1 MTTQASGINSAVDV
15 WIGACL
21 AFIFAALLE
30 YALVNYYG
38 RREFMNIEKK
48 GRRMGRLSMA
58 YQQECLC
65 PPPPQ
70 TLLSPQNIYHPDFF
84 APKTLTTNTSDL
96 SKTPLNL
103 ENNNFYPKRP
113 KRITR
118 FGLIIKR
125 LKYLFGSNIELSK
138 RVDITS
144 RVAFPTLYAGFLI
157 FYYLRF
163 VMFQS
168 TEGFK

>member
-1 MTTQASGINSAVDV
+1 MTTQASGINSKLPPVSYIKAVDV

-38 RREFMNIEKK
+38 RREP
-48 GRRMGRLSMA
+48 R
-58 YQQECLC
+58 
-65 PPPPQ
+65 
-70 TLLSPQNIYHPDFF
+70 
-84 APKTLTTNTSDL
+84 
-96 SKTPLNL
+96 
-103 ENNNFYPKRP
+103 
-113 KRITR
+113 RITR

-125 LKYLFGSNIELSK
+125 IKYLFGSNIELSK
-138 RVDITS
+138 RVDIVS